1 MVVEKCSNGILTLDG
16 LMPTG
21 LELFQIIYNGQKVQ
35 YQEKVPMEHSLPIM
49 EILFD
54 SIAVR
59 IPPKVLER
67 SLPNHWTVKED
78 KYKMVIFDSE
88 QNPIETFNW
97 PEGKKG
103 DIVRIFNH
111 SFSYEIEIQD
121 LPIN

>member
-1 MVVEKCSNGILTLDG
+1 
-16 LMPTG
+16 
-21 LELFQIIYNGQKVQ
+21 
-35 YQEKVPMEHSLPIM
+35 M

-103 DIVRIFNH
+103 DIVRISNH